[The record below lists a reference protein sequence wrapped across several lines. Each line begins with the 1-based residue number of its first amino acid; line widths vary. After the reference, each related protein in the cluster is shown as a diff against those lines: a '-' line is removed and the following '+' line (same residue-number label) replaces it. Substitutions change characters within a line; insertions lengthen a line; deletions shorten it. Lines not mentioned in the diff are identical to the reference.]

1 MKRLFVSPA
10 QLAAPRIA
18 LEAGQLHYLRDVLR
32 LGADEELEVFD
43 GEGNSFRASMRGE
56 ALLRGEKM
64 PGAERAADV
73 VLAQALAKAEK
84 MDFVVQKA
92 TELGASRIVPLLA
105 ERAVVR
111 VDPARGSAKAER
123 WRRSAQEAARQCGR
137 SDVPRVEEPQ
147 RWEAFLRGVAEEP
160 GRRGLLLDPEE
171 TSLRLGAAARGAGRI
186 LLAVGPE
193 GGFTPQERESAL
205 RAGMLAA
212 GLGPRVLRTETA
224 GLAALSVVL
233 HLRGELG

>member
-10 QLAAPRIA
+10 QLAGPRIA
-18 LEAGQLHYLRDVLR
+18 LEPRQLHYLRDVLR
-32 LGADEELEVFD
+32 LGTDEELEVFD
-43 GEGNSFRASMRGE
+43 GEGNSFRALMRGE
-56 ALLRGEKM
+56 ALLRGEKL
-64 PGAERAADV
+64 PAAERAGDV
-73 VLAQALAKAEK
+73 VLAQALAKGEK
-84 MDFVVQKA
+84 MDFIVQKA
-92 TELGASRIVPLLA
+92 TELGVSRIVPLIA

-123 WRRSAQEAARQCGR
+123 WRRVAQEAARQCGR
-137 SDVPRVEEPQ
+137 SDVPRVDEPLE
-147 RWEAFLRGVAEEP
+147 WEAFLRGVLDEP
-160 GRRGLLLDPEE
+160 GRRGLLLDPDE
-171 TSLRLGAAARGAGRI
+171 TSLRLGAAARGAGGI

-224 GLAALSVVL
+224 GLAALAVVL
-233 HLRGELG
+233 HVRGELG